1 MNVENRDCSWVAGW
15 VNCPCKFFKFE
26 LSPIGDFTTRTY
38 LQIHPDGFCDG
49 TAGCV
54 GIQAFDDCCKVLYLV
69 RHYFQTRLLVD

>member
-1 MNVENRDCSWVAGW
+1 MSFDNGNDSDPYQGMPASIH
-15 VNCPCKFFKFE
+15 FKFE
-26 LSPIGDFTTRTY
+26 LSPIGNFTTRTF

-54 GIQAFDDCCKVLYLV
+54 GIQAYDDCCKVLYLV